1 MYFQEANDFR
11 FADLKIGQSETLGEG
26 INVTVEM
33 LQAFKNLSG
42 DVSPCHV
49 DEEFATS
56 KGFKGQVVYGM
67 LSASFYSTLVGVF
80 LPGKYALF
88 QKADIDFSKPVYV
101 GDTLTVSGKI
111 TEMSE
116 AVRQITIK
124 AEIRNQNGERV
135 SKARLEVGLTE

>member
-1 MYFQEANDFR
+1 MYFQEANELH
-11 FADLKIGQSETLGEG
+11 FADLRVGQSETLGDG
-26 INVTVEM
+26 VNVTAEM
-33 LQAFKNLSG
+33 LSAFKDLSG

-49 DEEFATS
+49 DEEFAVS
-56 KGFKGQVVYGM
+56 KGFKGKVVYGM

-88 QKADIDFSKPVYV
+88 QKADIDFCKPVYV

-111 TEMSE
+111 SEISE
-116 AVRQITIK
+116 AVKQITIK